1 MKRIVLLAV
10 CILTFVAPSLMFAQE
25 YNHGEIGVFAD
36 YFRLNRTNP
45 QINFVGLGGRVGFN
59 VSRNVALEAEM
70 SYDFKRNF
78 TSVFSNGVTTQ
89 FVNSNT
95 RPLTALFGP
104 TLRAGSSGP
113 FRAFITGKVGFINF
127 STSNQNAAAGFKGAL
142 GGVTTGDTRPA
153 FYPGVGVEG
162 FWAHLDCVWKRVTK
176 STSITARATTSKSPS
191 DRTSDSEG
199 S

>member
-1 MKRIVLLAV
+1 MTMKRIVLLAV
-10 CILTFVAPSLMFAQE
+10 CTLTFVAPSLMFAQE

-59 VSRNVALEAEM
+59 VSEHVALEAEM

-89 FVNSNT
+89 FVNSNV

-142 GGVTTGDTRPA
+142 GGVTTGDTRR
-153 FYPGVGVEG
+153 G
-162 FWAHLDCVWKRVTK
+162 FLSGRWRRGILGSVR
-176 STSITARATTSKSPS
+176 TAS
-191 DRTSDSEG
+191 G
-199 S
+199 SGR